1 MSNHRTI
8 KKVLIANRGEIA
20 IRVMR
25 TCQSM
30 GIYTVAIFSD
40 ADEHALFVKQADEA
54 VRIGGYQPSE
64 SYLLMDTV
72 IEAAKRTG
80 ADAIHPGYGFLSENA
95 TFATKCQEAGII
107 FIGPKPS
114 AINALGDKK
123 RSKQLVQKFNVPT
136 VPGYDGDDQ
145 STDNLAQQ
153 AEKVGFPLLLKAS
166 AGGGGKGMRIVRE
179 SKNLVKEIE
188 AAKREAKSAFGDD
201 TLLIERY
208 FDDAR
213 HIEFQVFGDQHG
225 NIIHLFERD
234 CSIQRRYQK
243 IIEESPSPALTPK
256 LRAKMAEA
264 AINAARSVAYDNA
277 GTVEFI
283 LDKKGDFY
291 FLEVNTRLQVEH
303 PVTETVTGLDL
314 VRLQIEVAEG
324 KPFAFKQEDL
334 IATGHA
340 IECRLYAEDPY
351 NNYLPVTGTIRHFLP
366 YASEAMRYD
375 TGVVSG
381 STIDVFY
388 DPMIAKVIAKGNDRN
403 DALRIMSNA
412 LRKTVL
418 TGLTTNKAFLIE
430 VLNDK
435 GFADGDF
442 DTRYLDQHPE
452 LTEPRIPNNQVLI
465 ESATAAA
472 LTAWLVR
479 QTERTVMHSIPSG
492 FRNSF
497 YRGQVQSYTWKE
509 ELIKLEYR
517 YHNQL
522 FIVSV
527 NEEKATVRIVSST
540 PEQLVLEWNGY
551 RKRFTVS
558 AGNNSTWVHHPEYG
572 ELKLKE
578 VLRFQEAEI
587 ENVPGSYKA
596 PMPGQVVQVLVKPG
610 DLVKAGDGLLV
621 INSMKMENTIE
632 AFEDGTVE
640 EVYVEANGFIE
651 ADTLLL
657 KLNPT
662 EKETK

>member
-8 KKVLIANRGEIA
+8 KKVLVANRGEIA

-30 GIYTVAIFSD
+30 GINTVAIFSD

-123 RSKQLVQKFNVPT
+123 RSKQLVQKFNVPI

-145 STDNLAQQ
+145 TTDNLASQ

-243 IIEESPSPALTPK
+243 IIEESPSPALTPE

-264 AINAARSVAYDNA
+264 AVNAARSVGYDNA
-277 GTVEFI
+277 GTVAFI
-283 LDKKGDFY
+283 LDKKGNFY

-324 KPFAFKQEDL
+324 KPFAYKQEDL

-340 IECRLYAEDPY
+340 IECRIYAEDPY

-366 YASEAMRYD
+366 YPSEAMRYD

-403 DALRIMSNA
+403 EALRIMSNA

-418 TGLTTNKAFLIE
+418 TGLTTNKLFLIE

-435 GFADGDF
+435 GFANGDF

-540 PEQLVLEWNGY
+540 TEQLVLEWNGF

-572 ELKLKE
+572 ELELKE
-578 VLRFQEAEI
+578 VPRFQEAEI
-587 ENVPGSYKA
+587 ENVLGSYKA

-662 EKETK
+662 EK

>member
-1 MSNHRTI
+1 MSNQRNI
-8 KKVLIANRGEIA
+8 NKVLVANRGEIA

-30 GIYTVAIFSD
+30 GINTVSIFSD
-40 ADEHALFVKQADEA
+40 ADENALFVKQADEA

-72 IEAAKRTG
+72 IEAALRTG

-95 TFATKCQEAGII
+95 AFATKCHEAGII

-123 RSKQLVQKFNVPT
+123 RSKQLVQQFNVPT

-145 STDNLAQQ
+145 TTENLALQ

-179 SKNLVKEIE
+179 SKNLTKEIE

-243 IIEESPSPALTPK
+243 IIEESPSPALTPE
-256 LRAKMAEA
+256 LRARMAEA
-264 AINAARSVAYDNA
+264 AVNAARSVGYDNA

-303 PVTETVTGLDL
+303 PVTETITGLDL
-314 VRLQIEVAEG
+314 VKLQIEVAEG

-334 IATGHA
+334 TATGHA
-340 IECRLYAEDPY
+340 IECRIYAEDPY

-388 DPMIAKVIAKGNDRN
+388 DPMIAKVIAKGQNRSE
-403 DALRIMSNA
+403 ALRIMTNA

-418 TGLTTNKAFLIE
+418 SGLTTNKSFLIE

-435 GFADGDF
+435 GFANGDF

-465 ESATAAA
+465 ESATAATLA
-472 LTAWLVR
+472 AWLTR
-479 QTERTVMHSIPSG
+479 QTDRTVMRSIPSG

-509 ELIKLEYR
+509 DLIKIEYH
-517 YHNQL
+517 YHNQT
-522 FIVSV
+522 FTISTS
-527 NEEKATVRIVSST
+527 ESKSTVKIVSST
-540 PEQLVLEWNGY
+540 PEQLVLELNGL

-558 AGNNSTWVHHPEYG
+558 TGNISTWVHHPEFG
-572 ELKLKE
+572 ELELKE
-578 VLRFQEAEI
+578 VVRFPEAEI
-587 ENVPGSYKA
+587 ENVLGAYKA

-610 DLVKAGDGLLV
+610 DVVKAGDGLLV

-662 EKETK
+662 EK

>member
-1 MSNHRTI
+1 MFNQRTI
-8 KKVLIANRGEIA
+8 NKVLVANRGEIA

-25 TCQSM
+25 TCQGM
-30 GIYTVAIFSD
+30 GIQTVAIFSN
-40 ADEHALFVKQADEA
+40 ADENALFVKQADEA
-54 VRIGGYQPSE
+54 VRIGGYQPAE

-95 TFATKCQEAGII
+95 QFARKCQEAGII

-114 AINALGDKK
+114 AIDALGDKK
-123 RSKQLVQKFNVPT
+123 RSKQLVQQFNVPT

-145 STDNLAQQ
+145 STENLAQQ

-166 AGGGGKGMRIVRE
+166 AGGGGKGMRIVHE
-179 SKNLVKEIE
+179 SKNLTKEIE

-213 HIEFQVFGDQHG
+213 HIEFQIFGDQHG
-225 NIIHLFERD
+225 NIVHLFERD

-243 IIEESPSPALTPK
+243 VIEESPSPALTPE
-256 LRAKMAEA
+256 LRARMAA
-264 AINAARSVAYDNA
+264 AAVNAAKSVGYDNA

-283 LDKKGDFY
+283 LDKKGEFY

-303 PVTETVTGLDL
+303 PVTEAVTGLDL

-324 KPFAFKQEDL
+324 KAIPFKQEDL
-334 IATGHA
+334 KATGHA

-366 YASEAMRYD
+366 YSNEAMRYD
-375 TGVVSG
+375 TGVVSN
-381 STIDVFY
+381 SAIDVFY
-388 DPMIAKVIAKGNDRN
+388 DPMIAKVIAKGHNRAE
-403 DALRIMSNA
+403 ALRIMTNA

-430 VLNDK
+430 VLNDN
-435 GFADGDF
+435 GFAAGDF

-452 LTEPRIPNNQVLI
+452 LTQPRIPSEEVLAESAAAATLAAWVNRQAERQVL
-465 ESATAAA
+465 
-472 LTAWLVR
+472 R
-479 QTERTVMHSIPSG
+479 SIPSG

-497 YRGQVQSYTWKE
+497 YKGQVQRYTYKE
-509 ELIKLEYR
+509 RTIAVEYR
-517 YHNQL
+517 FDNQE
-522 FIVSV
+522 FKIKV
-527 NEEKATVRIVSST
+527 NDIAAVVKIVSST
-540 PEQLVLEWNGY
+540 TEYLVLEWNGL
-551 RKRFTVS
+551 RKQFTVS
-558 AGNNSTWVHHPEYG
+558 PSANTTWVHHPAFG
-572 ELKLKE
+572 ELELKE
-578 VLRFQEAEI
+578 TPRYPEAEI
-587 ENVPGSYKA
+587 ENIPGAYKA

-610 DLVKAGDGLLV
+610 DKVQAGDGLLV

-632 AFEDGTVE
+632 AFEDGTIE

-657 KLNPT
+657 KLTPT
-662 EKETK
+662 EKA

>member
-8 KKVLIANRGEIA
+8 KKVLVANRGEIA

-30 GIYTVAIFSD
+30 GINTVAIFSD

-123 RSKQLVQKFNVPT
+123 RSKQLVQKFNVPI

-145 STDNLAQQ
+145 TTDNLASQ

-243 IIEESPSPALTPK
+243 IIEESPSPALTPE

-264 AINAARSVAYDNA
+264 AVNAARSVGYDNA

-283 LDKKGDFY
+283 LDKKGNFY

-324 KPFAFKQEDL
+324 KPFAYKQEDL

-340 IECRLYAEDPY
+340 IECRIYAEDPY

-366 YASEAMRYD
+366 YPSEAMRYD

-403 DALRIMSNA
+403 EALRIMSNA

-418 TGLTTNKAFLIE
+418 TGLTTNKLFLIE

-435 GFADGDF
+435 GFANGDF

-540 PEQLVLEWNGY
+540 TEQLVLEWNGF

-572 ELKLKE
+572 ELELKE
-578 VLRFQEAEI
+578 VPRFQEAEI
-587 ENVPGSYKA
+587 ENVLGSYKA

-662 EKETK
+662 EK

>member
-1 MSNHRTI
+1 MSNQRI
-8 KKVLIANRGEIA
+8 INKILIANRGEIA

-25 TCQSM
+25 TCKSM
-30 GIYTVAIFSD
+30 GINTVAIFSD
-40 ADEHALFVKQADEA
+40 ADASALFVQHADEA

-72 IEAAKRTG
+72 IEAAKRTH

-95 TFATKCQEAGII
+95 VFATKCQEAGLI
-107 FIGPKPS
+107 FIGPQPN

-123 RSKQLVQKFNVPT
+123 RSKQLVQQFNVPT

-145 STDNLAQQ
+145 STDNLAFQ
-153 AEKVGFPLLLKAS
+153 AAKVGFPLLLKAS

-179 SKNLVKEIE
+179 SKNLIKEIE

-213 HIEFQVFGDQHG
+213 HIEFQVFGDKHG
-225 NIIHLFERD
+225 NIVHLFERE

-243 IIEESPSPALTPK
+243 IIEESPSPALTPE
-256 LRAKMAEA
+256 LRTKMAEA
-264 AINAARSVAYDNA
+264 AVNAARSVAYDNA

-283 LDKKGDFY
+283 LDRKGNFY

-334 IATGHA
+334 TATGHA

-366 YASEAMRYD
+366 YASDAMRYD

-381 STIDVFY
+381 SAIDVFY
-388 DPMIAKVIAKGNDRN
+388 DPMIAKVIAKGNNRN
-403 DALRIMSNA
+403 EALRVMTNA

-418 TGLTTNKAFLIE
+418 TGLTTNKSFLIE
-430 VLNDK
+430 VLKDV
-435 GFADGDF
+435 GFASGDF

-452 LTEPRIPNNQVLI
+452 LTVPRQPSNDVLL
-465 ESATAAA
+465 ESATSAA
-472 LTAWLVR
+472 LAGWLVR
-479 QTERTVMHSIPSG
+479 QNDRTIMRGIPSG

-497 YRGQVQSYTWKE
+497 YRGQVQVYSYKE
-509 ELIKLEYR
+509 QLIKLEYR
-517 YHNQL
+517 FHNQL
-522 FIVSV
+522 FIVSSG
-527 NEEKATVRIVSST
+527 EEKATVKIVSST
-540 PEQLVLEWNGY
+540 TEQLVLEWNGFQ
-551 RKRFTVS
+551 KRFTIS
-558 AGNNSTWVHHPEYG
+558 TGGNSTWVHHPDFG
-572 ELKLKE
+572 ELELKD
-578 VLRFQEAEI
+578 VPRFPEAEI
-587 ENVPGSYKA
+587 ENVPGAYKA

-610 DLVKAGDGLLV
+610 DAVKAGDGLLV

-640 EVYVEANGFIE
+640 EVYVETNGFIE

-662 EKETK
+662 LK

>member
-1 MSNHRTI
+1 MSNQRNI
-8 KKVLIANRGEIA
+8 NKVLVANRGEIA

-30 GIYTVAIFSD
+30 GINTVAIFSD
-40 ADEHALFVKQADEA
+40 ADENALFVKQADEA

-72 IEAAKRTG
+72 IEAALRTG
-80 ADAIHPGYGFLSENA
+80 ADAIHPGYGFLSENTA
-95 TFATKCQEAGII
+95 FATKCHEAGII

-123 RSKQLVQKFNVPT
+123 RSKQLVQQFNVPT

-145 STDNLAQQ
+145 STENLAQQ

-179 SKNLVKEIE
+179 SKNLIKEIE

-243 IIEESPSPALTPK
+243 IIEESPSPALTPE

-264 AINAARSVAYDNA
+264 AVNAARSVGYDNA

-283 LDKKGDFY
+283 LDKKGNFY

-334 IATGHA
+334 TATGHA
-340 IECRLYAEDPY
+340 IECRIYAEDPY

-366 YASEAMRYD
+366 FASEAMRYD
-375 TGVVSG
+375 IGVVSG

-388 DPMIAKVIAKGNDRN
+388 DPMIAKVIAKGQNRSE
-403 DALRIMSNA
+403 ALRIMTDA

-418 TGLTTNKAFLIE
+418 SGLTTNKSFLIE

-435 GFADGDF
+435 GFASGDF

-452 LTEPRIPNNQVLI
+452 LTEPRQPSNQILI

-472 LTAWLVR
+472 LAAWQTR
-479 QTERTVMHSIPSG
+479 QNDRNVMRSIPSG

-497 YRGQVQSYTWKE
+497 YRGQVQSFTWKE
-509 ELIKLEYR
+509 QLIKLEYR
-517 YHNQL
+517 FHNQL
-522 FIVSV
+522 FTVTAG
-527 NEEKATVRIVSST
+527 EEKATVKIVSNT
-540 PEQLVLEWNGY
+540 TEQLVLEWNGL

-558 AGNNSTWVHHPEYG
+558 MGSNSTWVHHPEYG
-572 ELKLKE
+572 ELELKE
-578 VLRFQEAEI
+578 VPRFPEAEI
-587 ENVPGSYKA
+587 ENVPGAYKA

-610 DLVKAGDGLLV
+610 DVVKSGDGLLV

-662 EKETK
+662 EK

>member
-1 MSNHRTI
+1 MYNQRTI
-8 KKVLIANRGEIA
+8 NKILVANRGEIA
-20 IRVMR
+20 IRVMQ
-25 TCQSM
+25 TCQEM
-30 GIYTVAIFSD
+30 GISTVAIFSD
-40 ADEHALFVKQADEA
+40 ADENALFVKEADEA
-54 VRIGGYQPSE
+54 VRIGGSQPSE
-64 SYLLMDTV
+64 SYLVMDKV
-72 IEAAKRTG
+72 IDAAKRTG

-95 TFATKCQEAGII
+95 AFAKKCQEAGII
-107 FIGPKPS
+107 FIGPKPE
-114 AINALGDKK
+114 AIDALGDKK
-123 RSKQLVQKFNVPT
+123 RSKQLVQQFNVPT

-145 STDNLAQQ
+145 TTENLYQQ

-179 SKNLVKEIE
+179 SKNLTKEIE

-225 NIIHLFERD
+225 NIIHLFERE

-243 IIEESPSPALTPK
+243 IIEESPSPALTPE
-256 LRAKMAEA
+256 LRARMAEGA
-264 AINAARSVAYDNA
+264 VNAAKSVGYDNA

-303 PVTETVTGLDL
+303 PVTETITGLDL

-324 KPFAFKQEDL
+324 KPIPFNQEDVV
-334 IATGHA
+334 ASGHA
-340 IECRLYAEDPY
+340 VECRLYAEDPY

-366 YASEAMRYD
+366 YDSDNMRYD

-388 DPMIAKVIAKGNDRN
+388 DPMIAKVISYGNDRAE
-403 DALRIMSNA
+403 ALRVMSNA
-412 LRKTVL
+412 LRKTTL

-430 VLNDK
+430 VLNDN
-435 GFADGDF
+435 GFAIGDF

-452 LTEPRIPNNQVLI
+452 LTQPRQPNAEQLA
-465 ESATAAA
+465 ESAVAATLA
-472 LTAWLVR
+472 AWVQR
-479 QTERTVMHSIPSG
+479 ENERTVMGNVPSG
-492 FRNSF
+492 WRNSF
-497 YRGQVQSYTWKE
+497 YCGQTQAYSWKDE
-509 ELIKLEYR
+509 ALKVEYR
-517 YHNQL
+517 YLNNQ
-522 FIVSV
+522 FKITVGDI
-527 NEEKATVRIVSST
+527 EATVKIIAAFNES
-540 PEQLVLEWNGY
+540 LVLEWNGI
-551 RKRFTVS
+551 RKRFVIS
-558 AGNNSTWVHHPEYG
+558 AGETTTWVHHPAFG
-572 ELKLKE
+572 ELELKE
-578 VLRFQEAEI
+578 TPRYPEAEI
-587 ENVPGSYKA
+587 ETVPGAYKA

-610 DLVKAGDGLLV
+610 DTVSAGDGLLV

-632 AFEDGTVE
+632 AYEDGTVE

-662 EKETK
+662 EKA